1 MSYQIKHLI
10 LTHHAKAGENGAE
23 NKEDCGTDVIA
34 IVEEE
39 DDEGNILLAN
49 YMASFYSYKHIASI
63 THEHK
68 KTGDFLGGAYFHD
81 GNMVLV
87 ERCTEELIWRVV
99 VDLVREGEFGVVFRV
114 I

>member
-1 MSYQIKHLI
+1 MI
-10 LTHHAKAGENGAE
+10 LTHHAKAGENGTE
-23 NKEDCGTDVIA
+23 NEEDCGTDVIA

-39 DDEGNILLAN
+39 DDDGKIFQAN

-63 THEHK
+63 THVHK
-68 KTGDFLGGAYFHD
+68 KSGDFLDGAYFHD

-87 ERCTEELIWRVV
+87 ERCTEELIWQVV
-99 VDLVREGEFGVVFRV
+99 VDLIQLGEFGMVFKK